1 MTKQTNRFSLRKLT
15 IGLVPVT
22 FVVLAMNIKH
32 VHADELPNEA
42 AAVTEVSQPGAPPS
56 EPVEVAE
63 ATTPETTEPVEVAS
77 DVETTP
83 VDQPVVSEVTPDSSA
98 NVEATPETIEPTST
112 QSDPTPVET
121 VNNASSTD
129 KAKLAKPATAPA
141 PKANQ
146 AAPTV
151 VDAIDWDKVIY
162 NVGDDLNVEIIDYTY
177 EKEDLDKEWTVLLPN
192 TYDFIEKGIIDKDH
206 IATISDKTLR
216 KIVVDRSGV
225 IPGVTPYTLSK
236 DITIK
241 VSENGN
247 GKLKL
252 AGKYVDFSSPGAITI
267 DTLHHTSNYESID
280 NKFKPGEIVSDPY
293 TTVYRDY
300 FPKEQ
305 TIPILIGN
313 LKRVDL
319 DHLDVSDINWTSF
332 AFQIYLE
339 DIKISKWDTRN
350 MGGADFAYTSSL
362 SEIDLSSWNT
372 DKMTDF
378 RFMFMETGARKIN
391 LNGWY
396 GGGHSGLAEY
406 AFRGSKKLTHLD
418 LGNWRGK
425 GPTNVSY
432 MFGDLPSL
440 KYLNISN
447 WDWIRLCILD
457 DNRVLQTSPNLEV
470 LRADG
475 FKNITWPAY
484 YHMYLNTSSIDN
496 KVEKLID
503 ELALQDPSIYD
514 KLRTDPSII
523 NIDPYLLDP
532 TDVPPLEEVNKD
544 DQFDYDKFRNYFA
557 FKSNHPLIIIAKDG
571 LGDTEA
577 WTDPTNPDLKRPTE
591 IKIVANYV
599 DENRI
604 EELTADLERF
614 IFPSVEFMDDLV
626 DEKIKSKFDL
636 TKYDITYTSPLTA
649 EELEEDPATL
659 IKKLTGTYYVTI
671 KHKKQTKDES
681 KTVQRI
687 ITVINPD
694 NTKSETVQSA
704 TFTRQ
709 ATTDLATGETT
720 YTPYDK
726 ANATLAEFIPAAI
739 DGYTPSLGK
748 VDQLE
753 VTPDSI
759 PENVTITY
767 QRVTNPTTP
776 TPDQPT
782 SPVSDNE
789 TPTSPEVETNT
800 PEETTSVEHLVT
812 DDKEDDKTKPSQTIH
827 KSATKSSKPEKQ
839 TNLLK
844 LSQKENPTSENADQ
858 ASLPQTGEK
867 QGLVLAGLS
876 LVALALGIL
885 GWKKKS
891 DQN

>member
-1 MTKQTNRFSLRKLT
+1 MTKQTNHFSLRKLT

-22 FVVLAMNIKH
+22 FVVLAMNTKH

-42 AAVTEVSQPGAPPS
+42 AVTEVANPEAPPS

-63 ATTPETTEPVEVAS
+63 TTTETTEA
-77 DVETTP
+77 ETTP
-83 VDQPVVSEVTPDSSA
+83 VDQATPDSNA
-98 NVEATPETIEPTST
+98 NIEATSETTTPTST
-112 QSDPTPVET
+112 QSDPAPVET
-121 VNNASSTD
+121 IDNATSTG
-129 KAKLAKPATAPA
+129 KAKLAKPAATPA

-206 IATISDKTLR
+206 IATISNETLR

-241 VSENGN
+241 VSENGD
-247 GKLKL
+247 GKLKVT
-252 AGKYVDFSSPGAITI
+252 GEYVNFSSPGSSMGYIVDGKGNI
-267 DTLHHTSNYESID
+267 DDHFKQGQEIA
-280 NKFKPGEIVSDPY
+280 NKDI
-293 TTVYRDY
+293 TVYD
-300 FPKEQ
+300 PWDTHKN
-305 TIPILIGN
+305 IVVPVLVGN
-313 LKRVDL
+313 IKNLDL
-319 DHLDVSDINWTSF
+319 DHLDVSEVKRFSVSF
-332 AFQIYLE
+332 QRYLE
-339 DIKISKWDTRN
+339 NIKIANWDTKN
-350 MGGADFAYTSSL
+350 MLSVNFSYTSSIK
-362 SEIDLSSWNT
+362 EISLPNWDTEHIWDLRS
-372 DKMTDF
+372 DF
-378 RFMFMETGARKIN
+378 QGTGATKIN
-391 LNGWY
+391 LHNWKVDQAY
-396 GGGHSGLAEY
+396 S
-406 AFRGSKKLTHLD
+406 AFYTFYNSKNLTHLD
-418 LGNWRGK
+418 LGNWTGK
-425 GPTNVSY
+425 GPSDISY
-432 MFGDLPSL
+432 MLGELPNL

-447 WDWIRLCILD
+447 WDWNRPLSEIEDENILK
-457 DNRVLQTSPNLEV
+457 TSPNIEV
-470 LRADG
+470 IRADN
-475 FKNITWPAY
+475 FKNLTWPAY
-484 YHMYLNTSSIDN
+484 YRFYNTRTGPDVDPNIFLDDN
-496 KVEKLID
+496 W
-503 ELALQDPSIYD
+503 
-514 KLRTDPSII
+514 
-523 NIDPYLLDP
+523 LLDP
-532 TDVPPLEEVNKD
+532 TGIPD
-544 DQFDYDKFRNYFA
+544 FDPYEKSWWDLFRNYFA

-599 DENRI
+599 DENRT
-604 EELTADLERF
+604 EDLTADLERF

-626 DEKIKSKFDL
+626 DKKIKAQFTNIDL
-636 TKYDITYTSPLTA
+636 DKYEISYESPLTA

-681 KTVQRI
+681 KTVQRT

-694 NTKSETVQSA
+694 NTKSGTVQSA

-709 ATTDLATGETT
+709 TTTDLVTGETT

-726 ANATLAEFIPAAI
+726 ASDTLAEFIPATI
-739 DGYTPSLGK
+739 DGYTPSISK
-748 VDQLE
+748 VDQLG
-753 VTPDSI
+753 VTPDST
-759 PENVTITY
+759 PENITITY
-767 QRVTNPTTP
+767 QRVSQTTP

-789 TPTSPEVETNT
+789 TMASPEVETNT

-827 KSATKSSKPEKQ
+827 KSATKSNKPEKQ

>member
-1 MTKQTNRFSLRKLT
+1 M
-15 IGLVPVT
+15 
-22 FVVLAMNIKH
+22 
-32 VHADELPNEA
+32 
-42 AAVTEVSQPGAPPS
+42 
-56 EPVEVAE
+56 
-63 ATTPETTEPVEVAS
+63 
-77 DVETTP
+77 
-83 VDQPVVSEVTPDSSA
+83 
-98 NVEATPETIEPTST
+98 
-112 QSDPTPVET
+112 
-121 VNNASSTD
+121 
-129 KAKLAKPATAPA
+129 
-141 PKANQ
+141 
-146 AAPTV
+146 
-151 VDAIDWDKVIY
+151 
-162 NVGDDLNVEIIDYTY
+162 
-177 EKEDLDKEWTVLLPN
+177 
-192 TYDFIEKGIIDKDH
+192 
-206 IATISDKTLR
+206 
-216 KIVVDRSGV
+216 
-225 IPGVTPYTLSK
+225 
-236 DITIK
+236 
-241 VSENGN
+241 
-247 GKLKL
+247 
-252 AGKYVDFSSPGAITI
+252 
-267 DTLHHTSNYESID
+267 
-280 NKFKPGEIVSDPY
+280 
-293 TTVYRDY
+293 
-300 FPKEQ
+300 
-305 TIPILIGN
+305 
-313 LKRVDL
+313 DL
-319 DHLDVSDINWTSF
+319 DHLDVSEVKRFSVSF
-332 AFQIYLE
+332 QRYLE
-339 DIKISKWDTRN
+339 NIKIANWDTKN
-350 MGGADFAYTSSL
+350 MLSVNFSYTSSIK
-362 SEIDLSSWNT
+362 EISLPNWDTEHIWDLRS
-372 DKMTDF
+372 DF
-378 RFMFMETGARKIN
+378 QGTGATKIN
-391 LNGWY
+391 LHNWKVDQAY
-396 GGGHSGLAEY
+396 S
-406 AFRGSKKLTHLD
+406 AFYTFYNSKNLTHLD
-418 LGNWRGK
+418 LGNWTGK
-425 GPTNVSY
+425 GPSDISY
-432 MFGDLPSL
+432 MLGELPNL

-447 WDWIRLCILD
+447 WDWNRPLSEIEDENILK
-457 DNRVLQTSPNLEV
+457 TSPNIEV
-470 LRADG
+470 IRADN
-475 FKNITWPAY
+475 FKNLTWPAY
-484 YHMYLNTSSIDN
+484 YRFYNTRIGPDVDPNIFLDDN
-496 KVEKLID
+496 W
-503 ELALQDPSIYD
+503 
-514 KLRTDPSII
+514 
-523 NIDPYLLDP
+523 LLDP
-532 TDVPPLEEVNKD
+532 TGIPD
-544 DQFDYDKFRNYFA
+544 FDPYEKSWWDLFRNYFA

-599 DENRI
+599 DENRT

-767 QRVTNPTTP
+767 QRVTNPTTL

-827 KSATKSSKPEKQ
+827 KSATKSNKPEKQ